1 MSWLSYLIGRFSDGH
16 LWPVL
21 GGHRGHMYGLAL
33 GVPESND
40 KKSVMSHHMF
50 PSGNQSI
57 TSKDRTNLQ
66 AVFSGPY

>member
-1 MSWLSYLIGRFSDGH
+1 
-16 LWPVL
+16 
-21 GGHRGHMYGLAL
+21 MYGLAL